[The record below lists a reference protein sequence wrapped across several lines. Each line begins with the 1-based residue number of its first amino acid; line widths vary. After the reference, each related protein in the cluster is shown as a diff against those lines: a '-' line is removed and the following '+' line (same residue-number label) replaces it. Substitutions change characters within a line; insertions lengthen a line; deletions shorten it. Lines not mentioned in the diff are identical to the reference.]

1 MGRMCTELA
10 VLRELVCMGRMCTEL
25 AVCQRASLHGE
36 NVY

>member
-10 VLRELVCMGRMCTEL
+10 VSQMGCMGRMCTEL